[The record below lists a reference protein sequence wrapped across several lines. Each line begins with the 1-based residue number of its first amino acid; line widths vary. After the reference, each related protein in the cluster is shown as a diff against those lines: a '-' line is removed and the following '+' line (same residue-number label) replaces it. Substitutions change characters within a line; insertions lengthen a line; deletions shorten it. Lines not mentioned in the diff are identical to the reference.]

1 MTHIDNNET
10 SYDVKTLSND
20 LDASLVA
27 LSDTELNRYYRMFY
41 IFHRQ

>member
-10 SYDVKTLSND
+10 SYDVKTLCND
-20 LDASLVA
+20 LEASLVA
-27 LSDTELNRYYRMFY
+27 LSETELNCYYRMFY